1 MQYVDG
7 CVTGDVEK
15 ERTDLC
21 ALIYITNRE

>member
-7 CVTGDVEK
+7 WVTGDVEK